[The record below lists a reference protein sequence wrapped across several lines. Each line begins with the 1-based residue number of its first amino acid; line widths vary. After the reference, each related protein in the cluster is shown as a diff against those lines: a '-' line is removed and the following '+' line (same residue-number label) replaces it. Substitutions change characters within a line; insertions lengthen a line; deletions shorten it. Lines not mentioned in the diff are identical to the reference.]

1 MRVLVVLNLKV
12 IGLSLLLLPALA
24 LAGTKPVSC
33 DLGPAK
39 DPRVVEVSR
48 AGKIED
54 TYVYS
59 LRQGKAAKATLWGGE
74 SDDSRGS
81 QVKVKCVGDK
91 RRALALMGEFMS
103 AGYPRG
109 LVLVYDTGRRA
120 YERFDFAERNA
131 PGWLYLG
138 AKDRLLVFP
147 PGGRLETER
156 RYLVYRFAAGG
167 AASASQD
174 KSEETVDALPAAA
187 GYQVIKIDL

>member
-1 MRVLVVLNLKV
+1 MRFVVVPGLKV
-12 IGLSLLLLPALA
+12 IGLSVLLSPALA
-24 LAGTKPVSC
+24 LAETKLVSC
-33 DLGPAK
+33 DLGAAK

-48 AGKIED
+48 ADKIED

-81 QVKVKCVGDK
+81 DVKVKCVGDK

-109 LVLVYDTGRRA
+109 LVLVYDPGRRA

-138 AKDRLLVFP
+138 SKDSLLVFP
-147 PGGRLETER
+147 PGGRLETEQ
-156 RYLVYRFAAGG
+156 RYLVYRFAAGAG
-167 AASASQD
+167 RD
-174 KSEETVDALPAAA
+174 KSEEAVDALPEA
-187 GYQVIKIDL
+187 GGYHVIKIDL

>member
-1 MRVLVVLNLKV
+1 MKR
-12 IGLSLLLLPALA
+12 IGLSLLLLLPALA

-33 DLGPAK
+33 DLGSAK
-39 DPRVVEVSR
+39 DPHVAEVSR

-81 QVKVKCVGDK
+81 DVKVKCVGDK
-91 RRALALMGEFMS
+91 RRALAVMGEFMS

-109 LVLVYDTGRRA
+109 LVLVYDPGRRA
-120 YERFDFAERNA
+120 FDRFDFAERNA

-138 AKDRLLVFP
+138 SKDSLLVFP
-147 PGGRLETER
+147 PGGRLETGQ
-156 RYLVYRFAAGG
+156 RYLIYRFAAGAG
-167 AASASQD
+167 QD
-174 KSEETVDALPAAA
+174 NSEEMVDALPKKD
-187 GYQVIKIDL
+187 GYQVIEIDL

>member
-1 MRVLVVLNLKV
+1 MKR
-12 IGLSLLLLPALA
+12 IGLSLLLLLPALA

-39 DPRVVEVSR
+39 QPRVAEISR

-81 QVKVKCVGDK
+81 EVKVKCVGD
-91 RRALALMGEFMS
+91 RQRALAVMGDFMS

-156 RYLVYRFAAGG
+156 RYLVYRFAAGAG
-167 AASASQD
+167 QD
-174 KSEETVDALPAAA
+174 NSEEMVDALPKAD
-187 GYQVIKIDL
+187 GYRVIKIDL